1 MGPGGIPRLIGTF
14 VRAIGFV
21 WGVFRRSLVEV
32 SMGAMDGWMR
42 GWRWEYLPWLRFLN
56 VGSNWKFWSIEAPKG
71 VGSGILEDIGE
82 L

>member
-1 MGPGGIPRLIGTF
+1 
-14 VRAIGFV
+14 
-21 WGVFRRSLVEV
+21 
-32 SMGAMDGWMR
+32 MGARDGWMR